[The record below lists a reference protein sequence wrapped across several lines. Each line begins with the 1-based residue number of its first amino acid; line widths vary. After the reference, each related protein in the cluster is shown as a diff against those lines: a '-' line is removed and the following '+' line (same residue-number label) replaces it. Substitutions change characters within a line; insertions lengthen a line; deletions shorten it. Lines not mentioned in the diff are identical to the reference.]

1 MANKRRFND
10 TIIRNGMIIKNIQA
24 TNSCTTSICWT
35 NGNCWFMDRIRSSS
49 KVRIMEIFLLGIM
62 IGFAVGYPMG
72 LFIDKL
78 DKREK
83 AKNGGR

>member
-1 MANKRRFND
+1 
-10 TIIRNGMIIKNIQA
+10 
-24 TNSCTTSICWT
+24 
-35 NGNCWFMDRIRSSS
+35 
-49 KVRIMEIFLLGIM
+49 MEIFLLGMM

-83 AKNGGR
+83 AKHGGR

>member
-1 MANKRRFND
+1 
-10 TIIRNGMIIKNIQA
+10 
-24 TNSCTTSICWT
+24 
-35 NGNCWFMDRIRSSS
+35 
-49 KVRIMEIFLLGIM
+49 MEIFLLGIM

-83 AKNGGR
+83 TKNGGR